1 MDIGR
6 IIRDARLKKGL
17 TQSELGEKVGV
28 QKSAIAKY
36 ENGRVVNIKRSTL
49 QGLADVLGLNPS
61 VLVVG
66 DENQLFKNIK
76 KYRLEAGLSQEEL
89 AKRVGYTSQA
99 SIAKIEKGLV
109 DLSQTKIAQFAEVF
123 GVTPRELMGLA
134 EEEKT
139 LTESKELPASVR
151 ELHSLVDELTEP
163 EAAVLLAALK
173 ASRAQK

>member
-76 KYRLEAGLSQEEL
+76 KYRYGL
-89 AKRVGYTSQA
+89 KRDY
-99 SIAKIEKGLV
+99 
-109 DLSQTKIAQFAEVF
+109 
-123 GVTPRELMGLA
+123 R
-134 EEEKT
+134 
-139 LTESKELPASVR
+139 
-151 ELHSLVDELTEP
+151 
-163 EAAVLLAALK
+163 
-173 ASRAQK
+173 